1 MKKKVMISALALML
15 ALSGC
20 GAKESTTTESAAM
33 QTTEAKVPE
42 AKETEAQATGEE
54 ATETGAEQKPTEEP
68 SGFEVSPMLD
78 AAVMNAGNVSRLMK
92 VMDRAEAGEDITI
105 AYIGGSITDGSNASP
120 KATECYAWKSYMW
133 WKEAFPEAN
142 ISYVNAGI
150 GATDSYIG
158 AHRLYEDVLKE
169 NPDVVVV
176 EFSVNDT
183 TMINKETYESI
194 LRRCLKY
201 ESEPAVISLMLC
213 TEGGNSYSEVHAP
226 VAFKYQVP
234 IISYAHLFAVGELK
248 WEQVGD
254 KDGVHPKNE
263 GHKVIAELLGGF
275 FDGVNYTRTTGQK
288 AFDTM
293 DTADYEMPRGALT
306 SSRYEDGRIL
316 YAEDFSVAE
325 DAIDFGSVE
334 SLDDP
339 GVPEGQV
346 KYISLDSFE
355 VADVRHI
362 LKTNKHG
369 FKTNEAGKI
378 EFAVE
383 ATAIGIAYL
392 QKNGDSESTGMADY
406 DVYVDGE
413 KKAVMLGSNKSWGDH
428 LAYTP
433 VVEGYSKETHVIEL
447 VPAENNTG
455 TDFEIL
461 GICIADPM

>member
-20 GAKESTTTESAAM
+20 GAKESTTAESAAA
-33 QTTEAKVPE
+33 QNSTEQSASGQSNPERSTAEQSTSEQEGTT
-42 AKETEAQATGEE
+42 AQAVDT
-54 ATETGAEQKPTEEP
+54 
-68 SGFEVSPMLD
+68 FEVSPMLD

-306 SSRYEDGRIL
+306 SSRYEDARIL
-316 YAEDFSVAE
+316 YSEDFSVAE

-355 VADVRHI
+355 VADVRQI

-413 KKAVMLGSNKSWGDH
+413 KKAVMPGSNKSWGDH

-433 VVEGYSKETHVIEL
+433 AVEGYSKETHVIEL
-447 VPAENNTG
+447 VPSENNTG